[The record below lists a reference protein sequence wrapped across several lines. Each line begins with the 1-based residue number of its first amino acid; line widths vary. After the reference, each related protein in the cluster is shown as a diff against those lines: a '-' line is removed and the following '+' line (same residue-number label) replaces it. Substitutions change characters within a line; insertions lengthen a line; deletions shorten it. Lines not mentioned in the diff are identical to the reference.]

1 MSISRNP
8 TNLHDICAEQPKT
21 LHVHIGEVKIAKRQ
35 EHLKAILGSC
45 VGIGLIWRQEKKCGL
60 AHCLLPS
67 APEKSCEIGG
77 RFVDQAIRSLVAL
90 MKIKKSDVADVHAI
104 VAGGGNMTSF
114 LTSRRRPMIGEAN
127 FQAAVSGL
135 KQIGM
140 RIVHAD
146 GGGELGR
153 QLTVDAQ
160 RFTYDVQFIS
170 RLPIQ
175 KKDSR

>member
-1 MSISRNP
+1 LSISP
-8 TNLHDICAEQPKT
+8 DLTNLHDVCAEQPKT
-21 LHVHIGEVKIAKRQ
+21 LHVHIGEVKIAKRH

-67 APEKSCEIGG
+67 NPERSFEIGG
-77 RFVDQAIRSLVAL
+77 RFVDQAIRSLFAL
-90 MKIKKSDVADVHAI
+90 MKIKKSDIGDVHAI

-114 LTSRRRPMIGEAN
+114 LTSRTRPLIGEAN

-135 KQIGM
+135 KQVGM
-140 RIVHAD
+140 KIVHAD

-153 QLTVDAQ
+153 QITVDAQ
-160 RFTYDVQFIS
+160 RFTYDVQLIS
-170 RLPIQ
+170 RLPTQ